1 MWGLF
6 SADVFAARVSGS
18 VSFGSTR
25 IVVNPRPCP
34 PPQRFAPRPMPPRPS
49 HIVPP
54 RPTPPPPCPPR
65 HRPVPIVITQPRV
78 VVESA
83 EIVSTDPAR
92 DFRDALEAKIAELL
106 HEKKPT
112 QTYEISA
119 VVESYSVANSVI
131 KTSVTV
137 QIKRSSDGATQR
149 LNVNSTGY
157 STKSLAEL
165 TAKKIAEAATL

>member
-1 MWGLF
+1 MP
-6 SADVFAARVSGS
+6 
-18 VSFGSTR
+18 
-25 IVVNPRPCP
+25 IVVA
-34 PPQRFAPRPMPPRPS
+34 PPQVVVVETAP
-49 HIVPP
+49 
-54 RPTPPPPCPPR
+54 T
-65 HRPVPIVITQPRV
+65 V

-112 QTYEISA
+112 QTYEVSA
-119 VVESYSVANSVI
+119 VVESYSVANSAI
-131 KTSVTV
+131 KTSVSV
-137 QIKRSSDGATQR
+137 QIKRNSDGATQR
-149 LNVNSTGY
+149 LNVNSVGR